1 MDWIGHVLR
10 LNFACADSKHQ
21 QLSNFVWQSS
31 EKLKDGTH
39 SLNRAFVAA
48 YILAGIQDS
57 QYCAFTKTLGCGHLS
72 RPIINNYSQQ
82 LFNIFDAIFQKQN
95 NRTIMQINKE
105 KNQNASLQLD
115 VRHSRPQGATKSP
128 AVHCAAIVL
137 DNYSRKIVSQV
148 NNGNEEKE
156 KYDHES
162 NEKVAVHLALRQVAD
177 TLNHIGDITSDSTKL
192 IEAAIQQEVKNNI
205 KHKNCKHFKDI

>member
-82 LFNIFDAIFQKQN
+82 LFNIVEAIFQKQIN
-95 NRTIMQINKE
+95 HTTIQINK
-105 KNQNASLQLD
+105 KKIKMHLFSWMFDTPDLNVLPSPLRSLYC
-115 VRHSRPQGATKSP
+115 
-128 AVHCAAIVL
+128 HCF
-137 DNYSRKIVSQV
+137 
-148 NNGNEEKE
+148 G
-156 KYDHES
+156 
-162 NEKVAVHLALRQVAD
+162 
-177 TLNHIGDITSDSTKL
+177 
-192 IEAAIQQEVKNNI
+192 
-205 KHKNCKHFKDI
+205 